1 MDSSKCERVAL
12 SLYSK
17 EPVLTDA
24 QTERRYRMFI
34 AARPPPQRTN
44 TTAPAESRKQIISQ
58 ICTPEAVDRLGRI
71 AMVKASR
78 ATDLENRLIM
88 LARTNQ
94 LRSRVT
100 DEELVKLIGMVDD
113 SKKKDNGG
121 DGEIVF
127 HRRKAVFDDD
137 DDDFFA

>member
-1 MDSSKCERVAL
+1 M
-12 SLYSK
+12 
-17 EPVLTDA
+17 
-24 QTERRYRMFI
+24 
-34 AARPPPQRTN
+34 
-44 TTAPAESRKQIISQ
+44 ISQ

-78 ATDLENRLIM
+78 ATDLESRLIM

-100 DEELVKLIGMVDD
+100 DDELVRLIGMVDE
-113 SKKKDNGG
+113 SKKKEGGG

-127 HRRKAVFDDD
+127 QRRKAVFDDD
-137 DDDFFA
+137 DDDFFD